1 MAIFLFSIL
10 AGIYLTLSVWKA
22 MDERHQLE
30 VIAGMMPKTFNLEV
44 ADARESPLL
53 FWFGVLASCW
63 LWFVLGGIAFYFIYD
78 DFNYGYEKIL
88 LWPFIAA
95 LVRITQRL
103 HAYSLYREIAKLH

>member
-10 AGIYLTLSVWKA
+10 AGIYLTFSAWKA
-22 MDERHQLE
+22 MDERHNLAH
-30 VIAGMMPKTFNLEV
+30 ISGMMPKSFNLEV
-44 ADARESPLL
+44 EDARQHPFT
-53 FWFGVLASCW
+53 FWLGVLASCW
-63 LWFVLGGIAFYFIYD
+63 LYIVLGGIAFYFIYD

-103 HAYSLYREIAKLH
+103 HAYSLYRELAKMR